1 MGFVRKTDSGRWK
14 AFWRDPTGA
23 QRSKSFRTRRDTDAF
38 LAETE
43 TAKSRGLYVSPHSG
57 RTTFGEHATAWMASW
72 NTEATTSAR
81 DRSVM
86 RTHVLPQW
94 ESWQLA
100 RIDHLSVQ
108 SWVTELGGRRSR
120 ATVAEAQRLT
130 SAVLRSAVRNRLIAF
145 NPALDVRVPKR
156 RKRDTDERIVSRAA
170 LQSTLLPAVPDRHR
184 ALIATAAGA
193 GLRWGEVAGL
203 MDDALDLEAGMLRV
217 IRTVV
222 EVAGHRSF
230 KPFPKS
236 AAGRREVPLPPWVR
250 RLVREHVARWPSPP
264 TSPVFANEI
273 QGPVGRTIFRARIWR
288 PSLVRA
294 GMLGDVRTV
303 EDGFV
308 AVWCDRDG
316 QEHTETTRTHH
327 QAVMQVA
334 REHYGGLR
342 FHDLRHSYA
351 TWLVDDGVPPNM
363 VQRVMGHERASTTLD
378 LYTRRT
384 ANTDRILAALTDD
397 EDEPDDAPHNGD
409 QGGDPR

>member
-1 MGFVRKTDSGRWK
+1 MGWVQKVENKKWRV
-14 AFWRDPTGA
+14 FWRDPTST
-23 QRSKSFRTRRDTDAF
+23 QRSKTFTTKKEADAF

-43 TAKSRGLYVSPHSG
+43 SAKSRGLYVSPHAG
-57 RTTFGEHATAWMASW
+57 RTTFGDHATAWMASW
-72 NTEATTSAR
+72 NTERTTAAR

-94 ESWQLA
+94 ESWPLGK
-100 RIDHLSVQ
+100 IDHLSMQ
-108 SWVTELGGRRSR
+108 SWVTDLGHRRSR
-120 ATVAEAQRLT
+120 ATVAEAHRLT

-156 RKRDTDERIVSRAA
+156 RKTDTDEQIISRPT
-170 LQSTLLPAVPDRHR
+170 LRQVLLPQVPEQHR
-184 ALIATAAGA
+184 ALIATAAGC

-203 MDDALDLEAGMLRV
+203 MDDALDLEAGVLRV
-217 IRTVV
+217 VRTVV

-236 AAGRREVPLPPWVR
+236 VAGRREVPIPAWVR
-250 RLVREHVARWPSPP
+250 RLVAEHVERWPSPA

-273 QGPVGRTIFRARIWR
+273 QGPIGRTAFRARVWR

-294 GMLGDVRTV
+294 GFIGDVSA
-303 EDGFV
+303 DGNGFL
-308 AVWCDRDG
+308 AVWRDRGGDE
-316 QEHTETTRTHH
+316 QSLSTRTYY
-327 QAVMQVA
+327 QAVMEVS
-334 REHYGGLR
+334 RRHFGGLR

-384 ANTDRILAALTDD
+384 ADTSRILAALTDD
-397 EDEPDDAPHNGD
+397 EEDE
-409 QGGDPR
+409 R

>member
-1 MGFVRKTDSGRWK
+1 MGWVQKVDNKKWRV
-14 AFWRDPTGA
+14 FWRDPTSA
-23 QRSKSFRTRRDTDAF
+23 QRSKTFSTKKEADAF
-38 LAETE
+38 LADTE
-43 TAKSRGLYVSPHSG
+43 SAKSRGLYVSPHAG

-72 NTEATTSAR
+72 NTERTTAAR

-94 ESWQLA
+94 EAWPLGK
-100 RIDHLSVQ
+100 IDHLSVQ
-108 SWVTELGGRRSR
+108 SWITDLGHHRSR
-120 ATVAEAQRLT
+120 ATVAEVHRLT

-145 NPALDVRVPKR
+145 NPALEVRIPKR
-156 RKRDTDERIVSRAA
+156 RKTDVDEQIISRPT
-170 LQSTLLPAVPDRHR
+170 LRQVLLPQVPEQHR
-184 ALIATAAGA
+184 ALVATAAGC

-203 MDDALDLEAGMLRV
+203 MDDALDLEAGVLRV

-236 AAGRREVPLPPWVR
+236 VAGRREVPIPGWVR
-250 RLVREHVARWPSPP
+250 RLVVEHVERWPTPS

-273 QGPVGRTIFRARIWR
+273 QGPIGRTAFRARVWR

-294 GMLGDVRTV
+294 GFIGDVRP
-303 EDGFV
+303 DDHGFL
-308 AVWCDRDG
+308 AIWQDRDG
-316 QEHTETTRTHH
+316 EKQSLETRTYY
-327 QAVMQVA
+327 QAVMEVS
-334 REHYGGLR
+334 RRHYGGLR

-384 ANTDRILAALTDD
+384 ADASRILAALTDD
-397 EDEPDDAPHNGD
+397 EEDES
-409 QGGDPR
+409 